1 MHDQNAGSKQDFC
14 ALPAFHYKEVTNR
27 EARDRPFMPLFCVQ
41 AFLKLIRKIP
51 HLAGLILLAHLGSTQ
66 VQAQNKQIPVVQMPG
81 MQEWLARYKAQ
92 GWAKCRMSAIDTF
105 SLTQGKASTEIFVA
119 IRHINDKMD
128 ELEDYLE
135 KSGLTPRKLAEM
147 RAEEARLLSYM
158 TLEQKSLLFKECAL
172 SIWE

>member
-1 MHDQNAGSKQDFC
+1 MKTMPPSISESRSLNQEHKKSLAVG
-14 ALPAFHYKEVTNR
+14 PV
-27 EARDRPFMPLFCVQ
+27 PFLVICLF
-41 AFLKLIRKIP
+41 
-51 HLAGLILLAHLGSTQ
+51 LLF
-66 VQAQNKQIPVVQMPG
+66 QAQTQAADAQQQKQIPVVTMPD
-81 MQEWLARYKAQ
+81 METWLERYKPQ

-135 KSGLTPRKLAEM
+135 KSGISAQKLDEM
-147 RAEEARLLSYM
+147 RREEMRLLSYM

-172 SIWE
+172 SVWE